1 MVAELK
7 DQIEEKKAKLDA
19 LRPLHA
25 ESLEY
30 LRRHYDIEL
39 TYTSNAIE
47 GNTLS
52 AAETELV
59 VEKGITVAGK
69 PLRDHLEALD
79 HYEALG
85 FVHALAEQD
94 QPITE
99 FVVRQLHELVVRRS
113 HPEIAGQYATVAR
126 LVRTDG
132 GRHAFPPPAEVPA
145 LMGAFS
151 RWLEAAPAAPDAA
164 FEAHKRLVG
173 VHPFNDG
180 NGRTARLLMNL
191 ILIRGGY
198 PPIAVRPI
206 DRLDYVRSLAAAQAG
221 EDRGAFEAL
230 LCKRLDETLTEYLS
244 ALSQALPPNAR

>member
-1 MVAELK
+1 MSAALK
-7 DQIEEKKAKLDA
+7 HQIEEKKAKLDA

-25 ESLEY
+25 EALDY

-79 HYEALG
+79 HFEALG
-85 FVHALAEQD
+85 FVHALAAQG

-99 FVVRQLHELVVRRS
+99 FTVRQLHELVVRRS

-126 LVRTDG
+126 LVRTDD
-132 GRHAFPPPAEVPA
+132 GRHDFPPPAEVPA
-145 LMGAFS
+145 LMGAFGQ
-151 RWLEAAPAAPDAA
+151 WLQAAPATPDAA

-191 ILIRGGY
+191 VLIRSGY
-198 PPIAVRPI
+198 PPIAVRPV
-206 DRLDYVRSLAAAQAG
+206 DRLDYIRGLAAAQAG
-221 EDRGAFEAL
+221 QDEGAFEAL
-230 LCKRLDETLTEYLS
+230 LYRRLDETLGEYLD
-244 ALSQALPPNAR
+244 ALDQALRPKS